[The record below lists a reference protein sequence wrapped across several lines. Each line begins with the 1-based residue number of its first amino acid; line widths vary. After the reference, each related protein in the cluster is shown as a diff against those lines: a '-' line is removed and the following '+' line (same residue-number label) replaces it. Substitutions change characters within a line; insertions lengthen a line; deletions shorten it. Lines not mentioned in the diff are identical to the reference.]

1 MHFLNPL
8 PRYLSEVP
16 HGFRNRKINKG
27 VMKMKKIILP
37 ALAASMLMSM
47 PAKSQVSIY
56 RDPFDTLF
64 DTMIFNPQQ
73 MQAHKFVGPK
83 MDVADLQDKIE
94 IKAELPG
101 MNENDVNVTIKDAI
115 LTLSGERKETTE
127 EQNKAYYIKET
138 SSGAFSRSVRLP
150 DNIDESRIE
159 AVFKDGILTIVIPK
173 TEVKE
178 NTGRKI
184 PINKG
189 E

>member
-1 MHFLNPL
+1 
-8 PRYLSEVP
+8 
-16 HGFRNRKINKG
+16 
-27 VMKMKKIILP
+27 MKKIILP
-37 ALAASMLMSM
+37 ALAASVLMSM
-47 PAKSQVSIY
+47 PAKSQVHVY
-56 RDPFDTLF
+56 PDAFDTLF
-64 DTMIFNPQQ
+64 DTMIFSPQKMPDQ
-73 MQAHKFVGPK
+73 RFIGPK

-101 MNENDVNVTIKDAI
+101 MDENNVNVTIKDAI

-127 EQNKAYYIKET
+127 EQNKSYYIKET

-150 DNIDESRIE
+150 DNIDEDRIE

-173 TEVKE
+173 TEMKE

-189 E
+189 K